1 MFGPSIFAAILI
13 AATPIQALAAA
24 GKVHPTFNYDIFLQG
39 EDVGDMLLQIIKKP
53 QGGYQILES
62 TTIQK
67 SSDWDE
73 INLRSTTNEM
83 YSLENNLISADRKTI
98 DQTKAY
104 WSKIDSLGT
113 DLWMSFLEI
122 KDLANN

>member
-1 MFGPSIFAAILI
+1 MFRPSIFAAILI

-24 GKVHPTFNYDIFLQG
+24 GKVHPTFNYDIFLQD

-73 INLRSTTNEM
+73 INLR
-83 YSLENNLISADRKTI
+83 
-98 DQTKAY
+98 
-104 WSKIDSLGT
+104 
-113 DLWMSFLEI
+113 
-122 KDLANN
+122 